1 MWWVAPRFTHLTACP
16 FPCREGGLGLG
27 DRAIHEL
34 PLQMPPRYTPGIDS
48 VAYFIY
54 NKVYK
59 IDIQRCHMPTA
70 TVRVTAETRA
80 ILKEMARESKQP
92 MQRLI
97 ARAVEQ
103 LRRQMVL
110 EHANDRYAALRARG
124 GKWEEELEE
133 RRTWETTLD
142 DDLESNE

>member
-1 MWWVAPRFTHLTACP
+1 
-16 FPCREGGLGLG
+16 
-27 DRAIHEL
+27 
-34 PLQMPPRYTPGIDS
+34 
-48 VAYFIY
+48 
-54 NKVYK
+54 
-59 IDIQRCHMPTA
+59 MPTA

-103 LRRQMVL
+103 FRRQMVL
-110 EHANDRYAALRARG
+110 ERANDRYAALRANPDAWR
-124 GKWEEELEE
+124 EEQEE
-133 RRTWETTLD
+133 RRVWEDTIA

>member
-1 MWWVAPRFTHLTACP
+1 
-16 FPCREGGLGLG
+16 
-27 DRAIHEL
+27 
-34 PLQMPPRYTPGIDS
+34 
-48 VAYFIY
+48 
-54 NKVYK
+54 
-59 IDIQRCHMPTA
+59 MPTA

-103 LRRQMVL
+103 FRRQMVL
-110 EHANDRYAALRARG
+110 EHANDRYAALRANPDAWR
-124 GKWEEELEE
+124 EEQEE
-133 RRTWETTLD
+133 RRVWEDTMA

>member
-1 MWWVAPRFTHLTACP
+1 
-16 FPCREGGLGLG
+16 
-27 DRAIHEL
+27 
-34 PLQMPPRYTPGIDS
+34 
-48 VAYFIY
+48 
-54 NKVYK
+54 
-59 IDIQRCHMPTA
+59 MPTA

-80 ILKEMARESKQP
+80 ILQEMARESKQP

-110 EHANDRYAALRARG
+110 EHANDRYAALRANPDAWR
-124 GKWEEELEE
+124 EEQEE
-133 RRTWETTLD
+133 RRVWEDTMA